1 MKVNLIRL
9 ISPPNLRHFQS
20 LVALCL
26 LTLGTGAAPASV
38 AYGTINNFDTVNDTG
53 GQCHG
58 FEIEIED
65 IHSLDITYTYNW
77 NHYGTPKIVEDNT
90 NLLHPKVRV
99 RYESAKN
106 TNGTWAA
113 YTAVPSGPIAPTQG
127 HQFTNPSLNFGGEH
141 FGVGYRGTPTN
152 ITYHWL
158 IDGGAGVLVLGP
170 AVNIATPTFAYVP
183 AGAVV
188 PAQVQAAI
196 VPPSPPVPDPL
207 EFGAASWVKEIRTT
221 IHNNNEVKLRNLISK
236 DPDYPDLKDWRNGE
250 PDEVEVEWQILQ
262 IDHNASNGAA
272 NGELKGAPENLPNG
286 DEVITRRYE
295 FYKYVGPFDLQTGEA
310 LVQSVGLD
318 GIHGGTNTIY
328 TNTVV
333 VGTYLGAQM
342 SAFEVDAPL
351 GLIEHL
357 PDGKINTPYAA
368 RTVVISATTNFVAT
382 TSGALP
388 AGMTF
393 DVVAGVVSG
402 TPTASGVFTFQVQVS
417 VSNNL
422 VLTKTYPF
430 TIAAA
435 GGVLPPHSS
444 VDTSGSPL
452 NGGTTTGDGV
462 YTNGTSVTV
471 VATPHPGFGFVNWT
485 ENGTVV
491 SGSASF
497 QFTNDVNRSLVANFI
512 AVPRMS
518 FSAPQA
524 NTLAIRW
531 PTNFSGFLLQQ
542 NLNLGTTNW
551 LNVANIASVVGT
563 NNQVTLS
570 PLNGKGFF
578 RLRR

>member
-53 GQCHG
+53 VQCHG